1 MTAVQSAHFRW
12 QQQRNSVMS
21 CLLRVARGHTRSN
34 SERRSN
40 CFARTGG
47 AGVRVLGRAVMPRLL
62 NDRGR
67 RRVGDALFGAAAFAA
82 VVRFAEMVIV

>member
-1 MTAVQSAHFRW
+1 
-12 QQQRNSVMS
+12 
-21 CLLRVARGHTRSN
+21 
-34 SERRSN
+34 
-40 CFARTGG
+40 
-47 AGVRVLGRAVMPRLL
+47 MPRLL